1 MRSMIIGSAVA
12 CALASASYAADLPVK
27 APQMMMQTQAVSS
40 WTGFYLGLHGG
51 YAWGDSTATAVTG
64 NANFPVGSTVSSGH
78 PDGGLFGAQIGYNYQ
93 ISQWLIGL
101 EGDYSIGD
109 ISGTETTTTAIGN
122 TSTSSGKMKWLADVT
137 GRLGY
142 VVMPDLL
149 LYFKGGWAWTH
160 HEASSTLTSP
170 AGVVLS
176 TSSGSEDRDGFLVGG
191 GIEYAFA
198 PHWSA
203 KLEYNYMD
211 FGTKTVSRVT
221 NTGVNNLRDNS
232 LNLNVIKA
240 GFNYR
245 F

>member
-1 MRSMIIGSAVA
+1 MRSVFIGSAVA
-12 CALASASYAADLPVK
+12 CALASASYAADMPIK
-27 APQMMMQTQAVSS
+27 APQMVQTQAVST

-78 PDGGLFGAQIGYNYQ
+78 PEGGLFGAQVGYNYQ

-101 EGDYSIGD
+101 EGDYSIAD
-109 ISGTETTTTAIGN
+109 ISSTESTTTAIGN
-122 TSTSSGKMKWLADVT
+122 TNTSSGKHKWLADVT

-160 HEASSTLTSP
+160 NDASSTLTSP

-176 TSSGSEDRDGFLVGG
+176 TSTGSEDRDGFLVGG
-191 GIEYAFA
+191 GVEYAFL

-211 FGTKTVSRVT
+211 FGTTTVTRVS
-221 NTGVNNLRDNS
+221 NTGTTSLRDS
-232 LNLNVIKA
+232 KLNLNVFKA
-240 GFNYR
+240 GINYR